1 MAVFQHWTNM
11 RLVWRIPNPEVNLL
25 KHLCSND
32 CAHSNGVV
40 LRLISRLD
48 DDKSLHICLHCVNI
62 PEVLEEHC
70 CFELHTDTTVFASDG
85 VTPFFTI
92 RGKARISQTVPDTFE
107 AEGSKIAVPHAAHP
121 LPHMLHIPASLTL
134 LPSVLVQK
142 VEDFLQSL
150 DKIKSN
156 QDSCVLVEFRLLV
169 LRRMAA
175 RGAIASRPVP
185 RPLPPAE
192 EEPHD
197 SKNARAKDAQQTRKR
212 EATEASE
219 SADAQEGEKDDS
231 FVARRLKTANQAD
244 PSGRTLTALLKGDC
258 VVVRAPHGF
267 WIGSILVVPKLTDKE
282 IKVKWY
288 QLVDAEKR
296 LYIKHDSSDFVP
308 ASSVH
313 PIPVELNPAQE
324 LFELSFSTPTE
335 AEYVRKHFGR
345 PSK

>member
-107 AEGSKIAVPHAAHP
+107 AEGSKIA
-121 LPHMLHIPASLTL
+121 
-134 LPSVLVQK
+134 K